1 MKASEDPYLDRGRVE
16 QKHRT
21 RQRVLEA
28 AAQLIAEGKSPT
40 VTDAADLAKV
50 SRRTA
55 YRYFRTQQQMLAE
68 AALTIARSEIA
79 EMNLSDAVEQ
89 RVEQT
94 VRALQGFVY
103 QNEAALR
110 LLVQMNMQE
119 PIVGKAGKKAPIPAR
134 VNRVKFIQ
142 EALREV
148 RQRLKPADYE
158 RLVSALVLC
167 MGIES
172 AMALGYIRRLSPVQA
187 TDVCAWAAQQILRG
201 ALELSSDR

>member
-1 MKASEDPYLDRGRVE
+1 MKASENSYLDQGRVE

-28 AAQLIAEGKSPT
+28 AARLIADGKSPT
-40 VTDAADLAKV
+40 VTEAADSAKV

-79 EMNLSDAVEQ
+79 EMTLPDAVEQ
-89 RVEQT
+89 RVDQT

-103 QNEAALR
+103 ENEAALR

-119 PIVGKAGKKAPIPAR
+119 PIVGKAGKKAPIPVR

-148 RQRLKPADYE
+148 RKRLKPGDYE

-172 AMALGYIRRLSPVQA
+172 AMALGYIRRLSPTQA

>member
-1 MKASEDPYLDRGRVE
+1 MNKNKDPYLDQGRVE

-28 AAQLIAEGKSPT
+28 AARLIADGKSPT
-40 VTDAADLAKV
+40 VTEAADLANV

-55 YRYFRTQQQMLAE
+55 YRYFSTQHQMLAE
-68 AALTIARSEIA
+68 AALTIARSGIA
-79 EMNLSDAVEQ
+79 EMTLPEAVEQ
-89 RVEQT
+89 RVDQT

-119 PIVGKAGKKAPIPAR
+119 PIAGKGGNKAPIPAR
-134 VNRVKFIQ
+134 VNRVKFI
-142 EALREV
+142 EAALRGV
-148 RQRLKPADYE
+148 RKRLRPAEYE

-172 AMALGYIRRLSPVQA
+172 AMALGYIRKLSPTQA
-187 TDVCAWAAQQILRG
+187 TEVCAWAAQQILQG
-201 ALELSSDR
+201 ALEESSDR